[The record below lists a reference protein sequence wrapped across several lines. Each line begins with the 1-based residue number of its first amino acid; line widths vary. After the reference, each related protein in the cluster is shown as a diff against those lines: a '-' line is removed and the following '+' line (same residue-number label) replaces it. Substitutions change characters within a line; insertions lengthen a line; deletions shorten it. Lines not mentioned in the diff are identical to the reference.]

1 MVTGY
6 PDMKGKYPNGLQ
18 RAMNAKGVGPTALAA
33 AIGTSKQNV
42 ARWAAQERKLPM
54 EWAEKIARYLD
65 VFLTSL
71 LVPQAGPLG
80 APLISW
86 VSAGALKAPSVVIEL
101 DDAKMAYIHGLD
113 PKGDWIALEVEGDSM
128 DRISPPESIIFV
140 NRKDRR
146 LVTNACYV
154 IADAEGGEATYKR
167 FRANPDRWE
176 PVSTNPEHEPVFV
189 RKGREPVIIGRVR
202 KTLLSM

>member
-1 MVTGY
+1 
-6 PDMKGKYPNGLQ
+6 MKGKYPNGLQ
-18 RAMNAKGVGPTALAA
+18 RAMDAKGIGPTALAA
-33 AIGTSKQNV
+33 AVGTSKQNI
-42 ARWAAQERKLPM
+42 ARWADQERRLPM
-54 EWAEKIARYLD
+54 EWAERIARFLD
-65 VFLTSL
+65 VDLTAL

-86 VSAGALKAPSVVIEL
+86 VSAGVLKAPSAVSAVA
-101 DDAKMAYIHGLD
+101 DAKMAYAHGLD
-113 PKGDWIALEVEGDSM
+113 PKGDWIALQVEGDSM

-140 NRKDRR
+140 DRKDRR

-154 IADAEGGEATYKR
+154 IADAEGGEASYKR

-176 PVSTNPEHEPVFV
+176 PVSTNPEHEPTFV
-189 RKGREPVIIGRVR
+189 KKGREPVIVGRVR

>member
-1 MVTGY
+1 MN
-6 PDMKGKYPNGLQ
+6 GKFPNGLQ
-18 RAMNAKGVGPTALAA
+18 SAMDAGGIGPTALAA
-33 AIGTSKQNV
+33 AVGTSKQNV
-42 ARWAAQERKLPM
+42 ARWAAQERKLPL
-54 EWAEKIARYLD
+54 EWAEAIGRYLAID
-65 VFLTSL
+65 IAEL
-71 LVPQAGPLG
+71 LLPNRGPVG

-86 VSAGALKAPSVVIEL
+86 VSAGVLKTPGIVLEL
-101 DDAKMAYIHGLD
+101 GEAKTAYVHGLD
-113 PKGDWIALEVEGDSM
+113 PKGDWIALQVEGDSM

-140 NRKDRR
+140 DRKDRR

-189 RKGREPVIIGRVR
+189 KEGSEPAIVGRVR